1 MKSENLTELSDQ
13 ELLQKIKKVK
23 ANKMLDAAII
33 GTTIGVVVYSAVKNG
48 FTFFTFIPLILTYLM
63 VKNSAKNKLLEQ
75 ELQKE
80 LATRNIQ

>member
-1 MKSENLTELSDQ
+1 MNPENLAQLSDQ

-23 ANKMLDAAII
+23 ANKMLDAVII
-33 GTTIGVVVYSAVKNG
+33 GSTIGVVVYSAVKNG
-48 FTFFTFIPLILTYLM
+48 FTFFTFFPLILTYLM